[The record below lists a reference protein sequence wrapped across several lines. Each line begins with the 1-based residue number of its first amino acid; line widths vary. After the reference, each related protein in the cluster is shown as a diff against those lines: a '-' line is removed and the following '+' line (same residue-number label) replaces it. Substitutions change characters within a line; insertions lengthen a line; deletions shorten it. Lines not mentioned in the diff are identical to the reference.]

1 VLQPYYKEQDSLNN
15 NLQLKVPTILNI
27 TPYKKKK
34 KQKLKSPKYK
44 ENLNT
49 GHTLW
54 IPDQH

>member
-34 KQKLKSPKYK
+34 KQKIKSPKYK
-44 ENLNT
+44 KNLNKKKK
-49 GHTLW
+49 
-54 IPDQH
+54 I